1 MKQFRNIML
10 TGLIALLPI
19 YLTMTLLIWLFHTVD
34 GVSQPWLRRVF
45 NVEIWGLGVLATGV
59 VIFAAGLLVS
69 SVSGG
74 LLVGWMDRTFER
86 LPIVKGLYRGIKQ
99 IVDSFNPNNPSGF
112 KEFVFVRQPDG
123 GGFNAG
129 FLTSEFRL
137 LQKDGTGRDLATVF
151 IPSNHLYLGA
161 IHIVDRARI
170 VRTSMTLQEGVTFAL
185 SAGSSAKG
193 EIHQSP
199 STGAPHEKGL

>member
-1 MKQFRNIML
+1 MKRLRNTLL
-10 TGLIALLPI
+10 TGLLALLPL
-19 YLTMTLLIWLFHTVD
+19 YLTVTLLIWLFHLIDSVA
-34 GVSQPWLRRVF
+34 QPWLRRVF
-45 NVEIWGLGVLATGV
+45 GLEIWGLGVLATIA
-59 VIFAAGLLVS
+59 VIFVAGLVVS
-69 SVSGG
+69 SVSGA
-74 LLVGWMDRTFER
+74 LFLGWMDRFLDH

-129 FLTSEFRL
+129 FLTSEFSL
-137 LQKDGTGRDLATVF
+137 LQEDGTRRELASVF

-170 VRTSMTLQEGVTFAL
+170 VRTAMTLQEGATFAL
-185 SAGSSAKG
+185 SAGASVKG
-193 EIHQSP
+193 EVRQIGP
-199 STGAPHEKGL
+199 SKILS